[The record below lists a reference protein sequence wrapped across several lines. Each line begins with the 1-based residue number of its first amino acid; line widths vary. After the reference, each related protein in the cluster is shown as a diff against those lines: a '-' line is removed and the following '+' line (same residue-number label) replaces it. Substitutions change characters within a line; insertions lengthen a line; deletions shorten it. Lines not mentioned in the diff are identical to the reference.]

1 MSKIFHCWITIL
13 YKELKQLIIWPE
25 TSALRENLPKCFKGG
40 FCRVVCIID
49 CFEVFIQRPKSFDA
63 RAATYSNYKKHN
75 TIKVL
80 IGISPTGSIS
90 FISKACGGR
99 ASDEVITQKSG
110 FLDKI
115 SYGDVIMA
123 DRGFNVT
130 DKLAVI
136 GAHLEVPAY
145 TKGKRQLS
153 GMDVERSRQLA
164 RVRIHVERVIGQL
177 KKKYKILQNTLPISL
192 INCSKDKDITT
203 IDKIISVTASLIN
216 LTITLLFN
224 SLFQLFN
231 ECNY

>member
-1 MSKIFHCWITIL
+1 M
-13 YKELKQLIIWPE
+13 
-25 TSALRENLPKCFKGG
+25 
-40 FCRVVCIID
+40 
-49 CFEVFIQRPKSFDA
+49 
-63 RAATYSNYKKHN
+63 
-75 TIKVL
+75 
-80 IGISPTGSIS
+80 
-90 FISKACGGR
+90 GGR
-99 ASDEVITQKSG
+99 ASDKVITQKSG

-130 DKLAVI
+130 DELAVI

-164 RVRIHVERVIGQL
+164 RVRIHVERVVGQL

-192 INCSKDKDITT
+192 IKCSKDKDITT

-216 LTITLLFN
+216 LTK
-224 SLFQLFN
+224 SVV
-231 ECNY
+231 